1 MSTIPLH
8 VDEQAGCWSR
18 IGIAGDQ
25 SCELLPA
32 HVHCRNCDVYAASAQ
47 RNLDRPVSAG
57 YLREWAEHFRTPEVR
72 DSRQDSSAVVFR
84 IGREWLA
91 LPTALF
97 VEVAPIAQPH
107 RLPHRNARG
116 LRGIVNVGGK
126 LYPCIS
132 LAELF
137 GIDEQE
143 GVARS
148 KRHTFAR
155 LLLVQWEGQS
165 YALPVADLA
174 GIVRY
179 AGKEIKAP
187 ATTIN
192 KGLLRYLTGVLA
204 HEDMQV
210 GCLDAG
216 LIGYQLAR
224 TLR

>member
-18 IGIAGDQ
+18 IGIAGDK
-25 SCELLPA
+25 SCPLLQD

-47 RNLDRPVSAG
+47 RNLDRPVSAD
-57 YLREWAEHFRTPEVR
+57 YQRQWAEHFRAPQGR
-72 DSRQDSSAVVFR
+72 DVRQDSSAVVFR

-91 LPTALF
+91 LPTAVF
-97 VEVAPIAQPH
+97 VEIAPTAQPH

-155 LLLVQWEGQS
+155 LLLVEWEGQS
-165 YALPVADLA
+165 YALPVADLW

-179 AGKEIKAP
+179 AGNEVKTP
-187 ATTIN
+187 AATIN
-192 KGLLRYLTGVLA
+192 KGLQRYLTGVLP

>member
-8 VDEQAGCWSR
+8 VDGQAGCWSR

-25 SCELLPA
+25 SCELLPG
-32 HVHCRNCDVYAASAQ
+32 HVHCRNCGVYAESAQ
-47 RNLDRPVSAG
+47 RNLDRPVGAE
-57 YLREWAEHFRTPEVR
+57 YQREWAEHFRTPEQG
-72 DSRQDSSAVVFR
+72 DKQLDSSAVIFR

-91 LPTALF
+91 LPTGMF
-97 VEVAPIAQPH
+97 VEVAPTAQPH

-137 GIDEQE
+137 GINEQE
-143 GVARS
+143 GAARS
-148 KRHTFAR
+148 RRHTFAR
-155 LLLVQWEGQS
+155 LLLVEWEGQS
-165 YALPVADLA
+165 FALPVADLA

-179 AGKEIKAP
+179 ASGEVKPP

-192 KGLLRYLTGVLA
+192 KGLVRYLTGVLPY
-204 HEDMQV
+204 EDMQV
-210 GCLDAG
+210 GCLDAA

>member
-18 IGIAGDQ
+18 IGIAGDK
-25 SCELLPA
+25 SCGLLQE

-47 RNLDRPVSAG
+47 RNLDRPVNAD
-57 YLREWAEHFRTPEVR
+57 YRREWAEHFRAPQTR
-72 DSRQDSSAVVFR
+72 DARQDSSAVVFR

-91 LPTALF
+91 LPTAMF
-97 VEVAPIAQPH
+97 AEVAPMAPPH
-107 RLPHRNARG
+107 RLPHRSTRG

-143 GVARS
+143 AVARS
-148 KRHTFAR
+148 KRHVFAR
-155 LLLVQWEGQS
+155 LLLVEWEGQS

-179 AGKEIKAP
+179 AAGEVKAP
-187 ATTIN
+187 ATTLN
-192 KGLLRYLTGVLA
+192 KGLVRYLTGVLP
-204 HEDMQV
+204 HEDTQV

>member
-8 VDEQAGCWSR
+8 VDGQAGCWSR
-18 IGIAGDQ
+18 IGITGDQ
-25 SCELLPA
+25 SCELLPG
-32 HVHCRNCDVYAASAQ
+32 HVHCRNCGVYAESAQ
-47 RNLDRPVSAG
+47 RNLDRPVGAE
-57 YLREWAEHFRTPEVR
+57 YQREWAEHFRTPEER
-72 DSRQDSSAVVFR
+72 DKRLDSSAVIFR
-84 IGREWLA
+84 IGCEWLA
-91 LPTALF
+91 LPTGMF
-97 VEVAPIAQPH
+97 VEVAPTAQPH

-132 LAELF
+132 LPELF
-137 GIDEQE
+137 GINEEE

-148 KRHTFAR
+148 RRHTFAR
-155 LLLVQWEGQS
+155 LLLVEWEGQS
-165 YALPVADLA
+165 FALPVADLA

-179 AGKEIKAP
+179 AGGEVKPP

-192 KGLLRYLTGVLA
+192 KGLVRYLTGVLPY
-204 HEDMQV
+204 EDMQV
-210 GCLDAG
+210 GCLDAA